1 MKQDDMIKESSAEII
16 AESPKTVSKQM
27 EVFYN
32 PVMKLN
38 RSLSVC
44 VINAYFGK
52 PARIADPMAGTG
64 IRAIRLLKEAEGK
77 IESIDINDYSE
88 KSVELI
94 KKNLELNKINNKFT
108 IHNKDA
114 NLFLLESTGFDYID
128 IDPFGTPNPF
138 LDSAIKRIARDGILA
153 VTATDTAALTG
164 TYEHA
169 CERKYWAKPLR
180 NYLMHEIGLR
190 ILIRKIQLI
199 GAQYEKALVPVLSY
213 SKDHYYRIFFRC
225 EKGKKKCDIIVKQH
239 KFFQEKYGPIWTGKL
254 EDSALIQKMLN
265 YADPESAKLLE
276 ILRDELDV
284 VGFKE
289 LNNQKMEDAIKKL
302 KSKGIESSRTHF
314 AGNGIK
320 CDCDSATLFK
330 IIKS

>member
-1 MKQDDMIKESSAEII
+1 MIQEGQAEIE
-16 AESPKTVSKQM
+16 AESPKVVSKQM

-38 RSLSVC
+38 RSMSVYLL
-44 VINAYFGK
+44 NAYFDK

-64 IRAIRLLKEAEGK
+64 IRAIRLLKEADEK

-94 KKNLELNKINNKFT
+94 KKNLESNKIKSKFT

-128 IDPFGTPNPF
+128 VDPFGTPNPF
-138 LDSAIKRIARDGILA
+138 LDAAIKRISRDGILA

-164 TYEHA
+164 TYENA
-169 CERKYWAKPLR
+169 CKRKYWAKPLR
-180 NYLMHEIGLR
+180 NYLMHEIGIR

-199 GAQYEKALVPVLSY
+199 GAQYEKALIPVLSY
-213 SKDHYYRIFFRC
+213 SKDHYYRIFFKC
-225 EKGKKKCDIIVKQH
+225 EKGKEKCDEIIKQH

-265 YADPESAKLLE
+265 YADSETAKLLE
-276 ILRDELDV
+276 ILRDEIDV
-284 VGFKE
+284 VGFQEIHNEKI
-289 LNNQKMEDAIKKL
+289 EDVIKRL
-302 KSKGIESSRTHF
+302 KSEGKEASRTHF
-314 AGNGIK
+314 AGNGLKYIN
-320 CDCDSATLFK
+320 
-330 IIKS
+330 